1 MTLSQKNG
9 DKKNNLYLCLLQ
21 IKMHNKILKTNYK
34 LKVKQMNKEK
44 FIAAVIENSGIH
56 LNKDTDATYNQN

>member
-1 MTLSQKNG
+1 
-9 DKKNNLYLCLLQ
+9 
-21 IKMHNKILKTNYK
+21 MHNKILKTNYK

-56 LNKDTDATYNQN
+56 LNKDTDATYN